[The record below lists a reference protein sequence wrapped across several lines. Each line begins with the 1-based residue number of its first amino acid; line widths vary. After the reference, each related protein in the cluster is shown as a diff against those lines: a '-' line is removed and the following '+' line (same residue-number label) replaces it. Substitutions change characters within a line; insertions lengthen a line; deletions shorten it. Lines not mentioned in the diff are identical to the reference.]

1 MKGLIYMETVMKQIL
16 NDLKVSEEK
25 VALYSEY
32 NQILIDKINELEDKI
47 DYLEKE
53 LEINKSW
60 NIPI

>member
-25 VALYSEY
+25 VALYNEY

>member
-16 NDLKVSEEK
+16 NDLKIAHEK
-25 VALYSEY
+25 IELYSEY
-32 NQILIDKINELEDKI
+32 NQLLIDKIKELEDKI

-53 LEINKSW
+53 VEINKEW